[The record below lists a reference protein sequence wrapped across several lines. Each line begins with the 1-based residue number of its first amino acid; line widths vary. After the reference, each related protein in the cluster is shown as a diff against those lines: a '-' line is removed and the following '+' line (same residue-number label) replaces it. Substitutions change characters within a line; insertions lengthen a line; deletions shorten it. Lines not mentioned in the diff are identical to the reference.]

1 MALLVKSSRANSQ
14 DNFSR
19 RQISRRRC
27 YVSSL
32 AAFRRKSMKT
42 GEPLVQQN
50 RRLSQSEFLIF
61 LSREVGKLW
70 ELVMDR
76 EACCAAVHGV
86 AKSGTRLSDWTEDSD
101 NLYVNC
107 CERDL
112 WKHKNK
118 WFLTEGILIIFIV
131 RAYLLSHIWLC
142 DPMDGSPPGSSALED
157 SPGQNTGVGSLSLLQ
172 GIFPTQGLDPHL
184 LNLLHWQTVLYH

>member
-1 MALLVKSSRANSQ
+1 M
-14 DNFSR
+14 
-19 RQISRRRC
+19 
-27 YVSSL
+27 SSL

-86 AKSGTRLSDWTEDSD
+86 AKSGTRLSD
-101 NLYVNC
+101 
-107 CERDL
+107 
-112 WKHKNK
+112 
-118 WFLTEGILIIFIV
+118 
-131 RAYLLSHIWLC
+131 
-142 DPMDGSPPGSSALED
+142 
-157 SPGQNTGVGSLSLLQ
+157 
-172 GIFPTQGLDPHL
+172 
-184 LNLLHWQTVLYH
+184 